1 MDNPVKYQE
10 DDYGIIYSY
19 LDSFI
24 SVPNSIQNNI
34 KLCLSFEKNQTDLVN
49 SMNKYRTDGNILF
62 LIIKNNVSEIDYI
75 NELAR
80 IKMLVNQ
87 VYNLILKE
95 KNLSRDR
102 FIRKIEIIN
111 NGNNK
116 EFVNWLCEHYS
127 NKFYKNDMQVDNVFK
142 DNDVIFNTPK
152 TDTVNNVPVVNSSY
166 TPTDEKL
173 SIGELD
179 PVYKTLSNSNS
190 NSKVSG
196 GFYVASNNNAAF
208 IKLPM
213 IILVL
218 LLSTIIGIGIS
229 IFMLK

>member
-1 MDNPVKYQE
+1 MDNPIKYQE

-19 LDSFI
+19 LDSYI
-24 SVPNSIQNNI
+24 SVPNSIQDNI

-49 SMNKYRTDGNILF
+49 SMNKYRTEGNILF
-62 LIIKNNVSEIDYI
+62 LTITNNISEVDYI

-80 IKMLVNQ
+80 IKKLINQ

-95 KNLSRDR
+95 KKLSRDK
-102 FIRKIEIIN
+102 FIRKIEILN

-116 EFVNWLCEHYS
+116 EFANWLCEHYS
-127 NKFYKNDMQVDNVFK
+127 NKFYIGEALNDDIFK
-142 DNDVIFNTPK
+142 DKDVIFNTPE

-173 SIGELD
+173 SIGEVD
-179 PVYKTLSNSNS
+179 SIYKEAVNV
-190 NSKVSG
+190 SKGS
-196 GFYVASNNNAAF
+196 YRASNNNAAF

-218 LLSTIIGIGIS
+218 LLSTIIGVGIS

>member
-1 MDNPVKYQE
+1 MDSPIKYQE

-19 LDSFI
+19 LDSYI
-24 SVPNSIQNNI
+24 SVPNGIQNNI

-49 SMNKYRTDGNILF
+49 SMNKYRTEGNILF
-62 LIIKNNVSEIDYI
+62 LTITNNIPEVDYI
-75 NELAR
+75 YELSR
-80 IKMLVNQ
+80 IKRLVNQ
-87 VYNLILKE
+87 VYNFVLKE
-95 KNLSRDR
+95 KNLSRDK
-102 FIRKIEIIN
+102 FIRKIEILN

-127 NKFYKNDMQVDNVFK
+127 NKFYKSGMQVDNVFK
-142 DNDVIFNTPK
+142 NNDVIFNTPK

-173 SIGELD
+173 SIGEID
-179 PVYKTLSNSNS
+179 SVYKTLPNPNTQV
-190 NSKVSG
+190 NNG
-196 GFYVASNNNAAF
+196 GFYRSSNNNAAF

-218 LLSTIIGIGIS
+218 LLSTIIGVGIS

>member
-1 MDNPVKYQE
+1 MDSPIKYQE

-19 LDSFI
+19 LDSYI
-24 SVPNSIQNNI
+24 SVPNGIQNNI

-49 SMNKYRTDGNILF
+49 SMNKYRTEGNILF
-62 LIIKNNVSEIDYI
+62 LTITNNIPEVDYI
-75 NELAR
+75 YELSR
-80 IKMLVNQ
+80 IKRLVNQ
-87 VYNLILKE
+87 VYNLVLKE
-95 KNLSRDR
+95 KNLSRDK
-102 FIRKIEIIN
+102 FIRKIEILN

-127 NKFYKNDMQVDNVFK
+127 NKFYKSGIQVDNVFK
-142 DNDVIFNTPK
+142 NNDVIFNTPK

-173 SIGELD
+173 SIGEID
-179 PVYKTLSNSNS
+179 PVYKTLPNPNTQV
-190 NSKVSG
+190 NNG
-196 GFYVASNNNAAF
+196 GFYRSSNNNAAF

-218 LLSTIIGIGIS
+218 LLSTIIGVGIS

>member
-1 MDNPVKYQE
+1 MDNPIKYQE

-24 SVPNSIQNNI
+24 SVPNSIQDNI

-49 SMNKYRTDGNILF
+49 SMNKYRTEGNILF
-62 LIIKNNVSEIDYI
+62 LTITNNISEVDYI

-95 KNLSRDR
+95 KKLSRDK
-102 FIRKIEIIN
+102 FIRKIEILK

-116 EFVNWLCEHYS
+116 EFANWLCEHYS
-127 NKFYKNDMQVDNVFK
+127 NKFYIGEALNDDIFK
-142 DNDVIFNTPK
+142 DKDVIFNTPE

-173 SIGELD
+173 SIGEVD
-179 PVYKTLSNSNS
+179 SIYKEAVNV
-190 NSKVSG
+190 SKGS
-196 GFYVASNNNAAF
+196 YRASNNNAAF

-218 LLSTIIGIGIS
+218 LLSTIIGVGIS

>member
-1 MDNPVKYQE
+1 MDNPIKYQE

-19 LDSFI
+19 LDSYI
-24 SVPNSIQNNI
+24 SVPNSIQDNI

-49 SMNKYRTDGNILF
+49 SMNKYRTEGNILF
-62 LIIKNNVSEIDYI
+62 LTITNNISEVDYI

-80 IKMLVNQ
+80 IKMLINQ

-95 KNLSRDR
+95 KKLSRDK
-102 FIRKIEIIN
+102 FIRKIEILN

-116 EFVNWLCEHYS
+116 EFANWLCEHYS
-127 NKFYKNDMQVDNVFK
+127 NKFYIGEALNDDIFK
-142 DNDVIFNTPK
+142 DKDVIFNTPE

-173 SIGELD
+173 SIGEVD
-179 PVYKTLSNSNS
+179 SIYKEAFNV
-190 NSKVSG
+190 SKGS
-196 GFYVASNNNAAF
+196 YRASNNNAAF

-218 LLSTIIGIGIS
+218 LLSTIIGVGIS

>member
-1 MDNPVKYQE
+1 MDSPIKYQE

-19 LDSFI
+19 LDSYI
-24 SVPNSIQNNI
+24 SVPNGIQNNI

-49 SMNKYRTDGNILF
+49 SMNKYRTEGNILF
-62 LIIKNNVSEIDYI
+62 LTITNNIPEVDYI
-75 NELAR
+75 YELSR
-80 IKMLVNQ
+80 IKRLVNQ
-87 VYNLILKE
+87 VYNLVLKE
-95 KNLSRDR
+95 KNLSRDK
-102 FIRKIEIIN
+102 FIRKIEILN

-127 NKFYKNDMQVDNVFK
+127 NKFYKSGMQVDNVFK
-142 DNDVIFNTPK
+142 NNDVIFNTPK

-173 SIGELD
+173 SIGEID
-179 PVYKTLSNSNS
+179 PVYKTLPNPNTQV
-190 NSKVSG
+190 NNG
-196 GFYVASNNNAAF
+196 GFYRSSNNNAAF

-218 LLSTIIGIGIS
+218 LLSTIIGVGIS

>member
-1 MDNPVKYQE
+1 MDNPIKYQE

-24 SVPNSIQNNI
+24 SVPNSIQDNV

-49 SMNKYRTDGNILF
+49 SMNKYRTEGNILF
-62 LIIKNNVSEIDYI
+62 LTITNNISEVDYI

-95 KNLSRDR
+95 KKLSRDK
-102 FIRKIEIIN
+102 FIRKIEILN

-116 EFVNWLCEHYS
+116 EFANWLCEHYS
-127 NKFYKNDMQVDNVFK
+127 NKFYIGEALNDDIFK
-142 DNDVIFNTPK
+142 DKDVIFNTPE

-173 SIGELD
+173 SIGEVD
-179 PVYKTLSNSNS
+179 SIYKEAVNV
-190 NSKVSG
+190 SKGS
-196 GFYVASNNNAAF
+196 YRASNNNAAF

-218 LLSTIIGIGIS
+218 LLSTIIGVGIS

>member
-1 MDNPVKYQE
+1 MDSPIKYQE

-19 LDSFI
+19 LDSYI
-24 SVPNSIQNNI
+24 SVPNGMQNNI

-49 SMNKYRTDGNILF
+49 SMNKYRTEGNILF
-62 LIIKNNVSEIDYI
+62 LTITNNIPEVDYI
-75 NELAR
+75 YELSR
-80 IKMLVNQ
+80 IKRLVNQ
-87 VYNLILKE
+87 VYNLVLKE
-95 KNLSRDR
+95 KNLSRDK
-102 FIRKIEIIN
+102 FIRKIEILN

-127 NKFYKNDMQVDNVFK
+127 NKFYKSGMQVDNVFK
-142 DNDVIFNTPK
+142 NNDVIFNTPK

-173 SIGELD
+173 SIGEID
-179 PVYKTLSNSNS
+179 PVYKTLPNPNTQV
-190 NSKVSG
+190 NNG
-196 GFYVASNNNAAF
+196 GFYRSSNNNAAF

-218 LLSTIIGIGIS
+218 LLSTIIGVGIS

>member
-1 MDNPVKYQE
+1 MDNPIKYQE

-19 LDSFI
+19 LDSYI
-24 SVPNSIQNNI
+24 SVPNSIQDNI

-49 SMNKYRTDGNILF
+49 SMNKYRTEGNILF
-62 LIIKNNVSEIDYI
+62 LTITNNISEVDYI

-80 IKMLVNQ
+80 IKMLINQ

-95 KNLSRDR
+95 KKLSRDK
-102 FIRKIEIIN
+102 FIRKIEILN

-116 EFVNWLCEHYS
+116 EFANWLCEHYS
-127 NKFYKNDMQVDNVFK
+127 NKFYIGEALNDDIFK
-142 DNDVIFNTPK
+142 DKDVIFNTPE

-173 SIGELD
+173 SIGEVD
-179 PVYKTLSNSNS
+179 SIYKEAVNV
-190 NSKVSG
+190 SKGS
-196 GFYVASNNNAAF
+196 YRASNNNAAF

-218 LLSTIIGIGIS
+218 LLSTIIGVGIS

>member
-1 MDNPVKYQE
+1 MDSPIKYQE

-19 LDSFI
+19 LDSYI
-24 SVPNSIQNNI
+24 SVPNGIQNNI

-49 SMNKYRTDGNILF
+49 SMNKYRTEGNILF
-62 LIIKNNVSEIDYI
+62 LTITNNIPEVDYI
-75 NELAR
+75 YELSR
-80 IKMLVNQ
+80 IKRLVNQ
-87 VYNLILKE
+87 VYNLVLKE
-95 KNLSRDR
+95 KNLSRDK
-102 FIRKIEIIN
+102 FIRKIEILN

-127 NKFYKNDMQVDNVFK
+127 NKFYKSGMQVDNVFK
-142 DNDVIFNTPK
+142 NNDVIFNTPK
-152 TDTVNNVPVVNSSY
+152 TDAVNNVPVVNSSY

-173 SIGELD
+173 SIGEID
-179 PVYKTLSNSNS
+179 PVYKTLPNPNTQV
-190 NSKVSG
+190 NNG
-196 GFYVASNNNAAF
+196 GFYSSSNNNAAF

-218 LLSTIIGIGIS
+218 LLSTIIGVGIS

>member
-1 MDNPVKYQE
+1 MDSPIKYQE

-34 KLCLSFEKNQTDLVN
+34 KLCLSLEKNQTDLVN

-62 LIIKNNVSEIDYI
+62 LTITNNISEIDYI

-80 IKMLVNQ
+80 IKRLVNQ
-87 VYNLILKE
+87 VYNLVLKE
-95 KNLSRDR
+95 KNLSRDK

-127 NKFYKNDMQVDNVFK
+127 NKFYKSEMQVDNVFK
-142 DNDVIFNTPK
+142 NNDVIFNTPK

-173 SIGELD
+173 SIGEID
-179 PVYKTLSNSNS
+179 PVYKTLPNSNMQA
-190 NSKVSG
+190 NNG
-196 GFYVASNNNAAF
+196 GFYRSSNNNAAF

-213 IILVL
+213 IMLVL
-218 LLSTIIGIGIS
+218 LLATIIGLSIS
-229 IFMLK
+229 VFMLK

>member
-1 MDNPVKYQE
+1 MDNLIKYQE

-24 SVPNSIQNNI
+24 SVPNNIRDNI

-49 SMNKYRTDGNILF
+49 SMNKYRINGNILF
-62 LIIKNNVSEIDYI
+62 LTITNNINEVDYI
-75 NELAR
+75 NELSR
-80 IKMLVNQ
+80 IKRLVNQ
-87 VYNLILKE
+87 VYNLVLKE
-95 KNLSRDR
+95 KKLSRDN
-102 FIRKIEIIN
+102 FIRKIEILN

-127 NKFYKNDMQVDNVFK
+127 NKFYKNDMQVENVFSN
-142 DNDVIFNTPK
+142 NDVIFNTPK

-173 SIGELD
+173 SIGEID
-179 PVYKTLSNSNS
+179 PIYKTLSNTNS
-190 NSKVSG
+190 SQNNG
-196 GFYVASNNNAAF
+196 GFYRSSNNNAAF

-213 IILVL
+213 IMFVLV
-218 LLSTIIGIGIS
+218 LSTIIGLAIS

>member
-1 MDNPVKYQE
+1 MDNPIKYQE

-19 LDSFI
+19 LDSYI
-24 SVPNSIQNNI
+24 SVPNGIQNNI

-49 SMNKYRTDGNILF
+49 SMNKYRTEGNILF
-62 LIIKNNVSEIDYI
+62 LTITNNISEVDYI

-80 IKMLVNQ
+80 IKMLINQ

-95 KNLSRDR
+95 KKLSRDK
-102 FIRKIEIIN
+102 FIRKIEILN

-116 EFVNWLCEHYS
+116 EFANWLCEHYS
-127 NKFYKNDMQVDNVFK
+127 NKFYIGEALNDYIFK
-142 DNDVIFNTPK
+142 DKDVIFNTPE

-173 SIGELD
+173 SIGEVD
-179 PVYKTLSNSNS
+179 SIYKEAVNV
-190 NSKVSG
+190 SKGS
-196 GFYVASNNNAAF
+196 YRASNNNAAF

-218 LLSTIIGIGIS
+218 LLSTIIGVGIS

>member
-1 MDNPVKYQE
+1 MDSPIKYQE

-19 LDSFI
+19 LDSYI
-24 SVPNSIQNNI
+24 SVPNGIQNNI

-49 SMNKYRTDGNILF
+49 SMNKYRTEGNILF
-62 LIIKNNVSEIDYI
+62 LTITNNIPEVDYI
-75 NELAR
+75 YELSR
-80 IKMLVNQ
+80 IKRLVNQ
-87 VYNLILKE
+87 VYNLVLKE
-95 KNLSRDR
+95 KNLSRDK
-102 FIRKIEIIN
+102 FIRKIEILN

-127 NKFYKNDMQVDNVFK
+127 NKFYKSGMQVDNVFK
-142 DNDVIFNTPK
+142 NNDVIFNTPK

-173 SIGELD
+173 SIGEID
-179 PVYKTLSNSNS
+179 PVYKTLPNPNTQI
-190 NSKVSG
+190 NNG
-196 GFYVASNNNAAF
+196 GFYRSSNNNAAF

-218 LLSTIIGIGIS
+218 LLSTIIGVGIS

>member
-1 MDNPVKYQE
+1 MDNPIKYQE

-24 SVPNSIQNNI
+24 SVPNGIQNNI

-49 SMNKYRTDGNILF
+49 SMNKYRTEGNILF
-62 LIIKNNVSEIDYI
+62 LTITNNIPEVDYI
-75 NELAR
+75 YELSR

-95 KNLSRDR
+95 KKLSRDK
-102 FIRKIEIIN
+102 FIRKIEILN

-116 EFVNWLCEHYS
+116 EFANWLCEHYS
-127 NKFYKNDMQVDNVFK
+127 NKFYIGEALNDDIFK
-142 DNDVIFNTPK
+142 DKDVIFNTPE

-173 SIGELD
+173 SIGEVD
-179 PVYKTLSNSNS
+179 SIYKEAVNV
-190 NSKVSG
+190 SKGS
-196 GFYVASNNNAAF
+196 YRASNNNAAF

-218 LLSTIIGIGIS
+218 LLSTIIGVGIS

>member
-1 MDNPVKYQE
+1 MDNPIKYQE

-24 SVPNSIQNNI
+24 SVPNSIQDNI

-49 SMNKYRTDGNILF
+49 SMNKYRTEGNILF
-62 LIIKNNVSEIDYI
+62 LTITNNISEVDYI

-95 KNLSRDR
+95 KKLSRDK
-102 FIRKIEIIN
+102 FIRKIEILN

-116 EFVNWLCEHYS
+116 EFANWLCEHYS
-127 NKFYKNDMQVDNVFK
+127 NKFYIGEALNDDIFK
-142 DNDVIFNTPK
+142 DKDVIFNTPE

-173 SIGELD
+173 SIGEVD
-179 PVYKTLSNSNS
+179 SIYKEAVNV
-190 NSKVSG
+190 SKGS
-196 GFYVASNNNAAF
+196 YRASNNNAAF

-218 LLSTIIGIGIS
+218 LLSTIIGVGIS

>member
-1 MDNPVKYQE
+1 MDSPIKYQE

-19 LDSFI
+19 LDSYI
-24 SVPNSIQNNI
+24 SVPNSIQDNI

-49 SMNKYRTDGNILF
+49 SMNKYRTEGNILF
-62 LIIKNNVSEIDYI
+62 LTITNNISEVDYI

-80 IKMLVNQ
+80 IKKLINQ

-95 KNLSRDR
+95 KKLSRDK
-102 FIRKIEIIN
+102 FIRKIEILN

-116 EFVNWLCEHYS
+116 EFANWLCEHYS
-127 NKFYKNDMQVDNVFK
+127 NKFYIGEALNDDIFK
-142 DNDVIFNTPK
+142 DKDVIFNTPE

-173 SIGELD
+173 SIGEVD
-179 PVYKTLSNSNS
+179 SIYKEAVNV
-190 NSKVSG
+190 SKGS
-196 GFYVASNNNAAF
+196 YRASNNNAAF

-218 LLSTIIGIGIS
+218 LLSTIIGVGIS

>member
-1 MDNPVKYQE
+1 MDSPIKYQE

-19 LDSFI
+19 LDSYI
-24 SVPNSIQNNI
+24 SVPNGIQNNI

-49 SMNKYRTDGNILF
+49 SMNKYRTEGNILF
-62 LIIKNNVSEIDYI
+62 LTITNNIPEVDYI
-75 NELAR
+75 YELSR
-80 IKMLVNQ
+80 IKRLVNQ
-87 VYNLILKE
+87 VYNLVLKE
-95 KNLSRDR
+95 KNLSRDK
-102 FIRKIEIIN
+102 FIRKIEILN

-127 NKFYKNDMQVDNVFK
+127 NKFYKSGMQVDNVFK
-142 DNDVIFNTPK
+142 NNDVIFNTPK

-173 SIGELD
+173 SIGEID
-179 PVYKTLSNSNS
+179 SVYKTLTNPNTQI
-190 NSKVSG
+190 NNG
-196 GFYVASNNNAAF
+196 GFYRSSNNNAAF

-218 LLSTIIGIGIS
+218 LLSTIIGVGIS

>member
-1 MDNPVKYQE
+1 MDNPIKYQE
-10 DDYGIIYSY
+10 DDYGIIYNY

-24 SVPNSIQNNI
+24 SVPNSIQSNI

-49 SMNKYRTDGNILF
+49 SMNKYRVNGNILF
-62 LIIKNNVSEIDYI
+62 LTVKNNVSEIDYI

-87 VYNLILKE
+87 VYNLILRE
-95 KNLSRDR
+95 KNLSRDK
-102 FIRKIEIIN
+102 FIRKIEILN

-116 EFVNWLCEHYS
+116 EFANWLCEHYS
-127 NKFYKNDMQVDNVFK
+127 NKFYIGEALNDDIFK
-142 DNDVIFNTPK
+142 DKDVIFNTPE

-173 SIGELD
+173 SIGEVD
-179 PVYKTLSNSNS
+179 SIYKEAVNV
-190 NSKVSG
+190 SKGS
-196 GFYVASNNNAAF
+196 YRASNNNAAF

-213 IILVL
+213 IIFVL
-218 LLSTIIGIGIS
+218 ILSTIIGVGIS

>member
-1 MDNPVKYQE
+1 MDSPIKYQE

-34 KLCLSFEKNQTDLVN
+34 KLCLSLEKNQTDLVN

-62 LIIKNNVSEIDYI
+62 LTITNNISEIDYI

-80 IKMLVNQ
+80 IKRLVNQ
-87 VYNLILKE
+87 VYNLVLKE
-95 KNLSRDR
+95 KNLSRDK

-127 NKFYKNDMQVDNVFK
+127 NKFYKSEMQVDNVFK
-142 DNDVIFNTPK
+142 NNDVIFNTPK

-179 PVYKTLSNSNS
+179 SVYKTLPNPNTQA
-190 NSKVSG
+190 NNE
-196 GFYVASNNNAAF
+196 GFYRSSNNNAAF

-213 IILVL
+213 IMLVL
-218 LLSTIIGIGIS
+218 LLATIIGLSIS
-229 IFMLK
+229 VFMLK

>member
-1 MDNPVKYQE
+1 MDSPIKYQE

-19 LDSFI
+19 LDSYI
-24 SVPNSIQNNI
+24 SVPNGIQNNI

-49 SMNKYRTDGNILF
+49 SMNKYRTEGNILF
-62 LIIKNNVSEIDYI
+62 LTITNNIPEVDYI
-75 NELAR
+75 YELSR
-80 IKMLVNQ
+80 IKRLVNQ
-87 VYNLILKE
+87 VYNLVLKE
-95 KNLSRDR
+95 KNLSRDK
-102 FIRKIEIIN
+102 FIRKIEILN

-127 NKFYKNDMQVDNVFK
+127 NKFYKSGMQVDNVFK
-142 DNDVIFNTPK
+142 NNDVIFNTPK

-173 SIGELD
+173 SIGEIN
-179 PVYKTLSNSNS
+179 PVYKTLPNPNTQV
-190 NSKVSG
+190 NNG
-196 GFYVASNNNAAF
+196 GFYRSSNNNAAF

-218 LLSTIIGIGIS
+218 LLSTIIGVGIS

>member
-1 MDNPVKYQE
+1 MDNPIKYQE

-19 LDSFI
+19 LDSYI
-24 SVPNSIQNNI
+24 SVPNSIQDNI

-49 SMNKYRTDGNILF
+49 SMNKYRTEGNILF
-62 LIIKNNVSEIDYI
+62 LTITNNISEVDYI

-80 IKMLVNQ
+80 IKMLINQ

-95 KNLSRDR
+95 KKLSRDK
-102 FIRKIEIIN
+102 FIRKIEILN

-116 EFVNWLCEHYS
+116 EFANWLCEHYS
-127 NKFYKNDMQVDNVFK
+127 NKFYIGEALNDYIFK
-142 DNDVIFNTPK
+142 DKDVIFNTPE

-173 SIGELD
+173 SIGEVD
-179 PVYKTLSNSNS
+179 SIYKEAVNV
-190 NSKVSG
+190 SKGS
-196 GFYVASNNNAAF
+196 YRASNNNAAF

-218 LLSTIIGIGIS
+218 LLSTIIGVGIS

>member
-1 MDNPVKYQE
+1 MDSPIKYQE

-34 KLCLSFEKNQTDLVN
+34 KLCLSLEKNQTDLVN

-62 LIIKNNVSEIDYI
+62 LTITNNISEIDYI

-80 IKMLVNQ
+80 IKRLVNQ
-87 VYNLILKE
+87 VYNLVLKE
-95 KNLSRDR
+95 KNLSRDK
-102 FIRKIEIIN
+102 FIRQIEIIN

-127 NKFYKNDMQVDNVFK
+127 NKFYKSGMQVDNVFK
-142 DNDVIFNTPK
+142 NNDVIFNTPK

-173 SIGELD
+173 SIGEID
-179 PVYKTLSNSNS
+179 PVYKTLPNPNTQV
-190 NSKVSG
+190 NNG
-196 GFYVASNNNAAF
+196 GFYRSSNNNAAF

-213 IILVL
+213 IMLVL
-218 LLSTIIGIGIS
+218 LLATIIGLSIS
-229 IFMLK
+229 VFMLK

>member
-1 MDNPVKYQE
+1 MDNPIKYQE

-19 LDSFI
+19 LDSYI
-24 SVPNSIQNNI
+24 SVPNSIQDNI

-49 SMNKYRTDGNILF
+49 SMNKYRTEGNILF
-62 LIIKNNVSEIDYI
+62 LTITNNISEVDYI

-80 IKMLVNQ
+80 IKMLINQ

-95 KNLSRDR
+95 KKLSRDK
-102 FIRKIEIIN
+102 FIRKIEILN

-116 EFVNWLCEHYS
+116 EFANWLCEHYS
-127 NKFYKNDMQVDNVFK
+127 NKFYIGEALNDDIFK
-142 DNDVIFNTPK
+142 DKDVIFNTPE
-152 TDTVNNVPVVNSSY
+152 TDTVNNGPVVNSSY

-173 SIGELD
+173 SIGEVD
-179 PVYKTLSNSNS
+179 SIYKEAVNV
-190 NSKVSG
+190 SKGS
-196 GFYVASNNNAAF
+196 YRASNNNAAF

-218 LLSTIIGIGIS
+218 LLSTIIGVGIS

>member
-1 MDNPVKYQE
+1 MDNPIKYQE

-24 SVPNSIQNNI
+24 SVPNSIQDNI

-49 SMNKYRTDGNILF
+49 SMNKYRTEGNILF
-62 LIIKNNVSEIDYI
+62 LTITNNISEVDYI

-80 IKMLVNQ
+80 IKMLINQ

-95 KNLSRDR
+95 KKLSRDK
-102 FIRKIEIIN
+102 FIRKIEILN

-116 EFVNWLCEHYS
+116 EFANWLCEHYS
-127 NKFYKNDMQVDNVFK
+127 NKFYIGEALNDYIFK
-142 DNDVIFNTPK
+142 DKDVIFNTPE

-173 SIGELD
+173 SIGEVD
-179 PVYKTLSNSNS
+179 SIYKEAVNV
-190 NSKVSG
+190 SKGS
-196 GFYVASNNNAAF
+196 YRASNNNAAF

-218 LLSTIIGIGIS
+218 LLSTIIGVGIS

>member
-1 MDNPVKYQE
+1 MDSPIKYQE

-19 LDSFI
+19 LDSYI
-24 SVPNSIQNNI
+24 SVPNGIQNNI

-49 SMNKYRTDGNILF
+49 SMNKYRTEGNILF
-62 LIIKNNVSEIDYI
+62 LTITNNIPEVDYI
-75 NELAR
+75 YELSR
-80 IKMLVNQ
+80 IKRLVNQ
-87 VYNLILKE
+87 VYNLVLKE
-95 KNLSRDR
+95 KNLSRDK
-102 FIRKIEIIN
+102 FFRKIEILN

-127 NKFYKNDMQVDNVFK
+127 NKFYKSGMQVDNVFK
-142 DNDVIFNTPK
+142 NNDVIFNTPK

-173 SIGELD
+173 SIGEID
-179 PVYKTLSNSNS
+179 PVYKTLPNPNTQV
-190 NSKVSG
+190 NNG
-196 GFYVASNNNAAF
+196 GFYRSSNNNAAF

-218 LLSTIIGIGIS
+218 LLSTIIGVGIS

>member
-1 MDNPVKYQE
+1 MDSPIKYQE

-34 KLCLSFEKNQTDLVN
+34 KLCLSLEKNQTDLVN

-62 LIIKNNVSEIDYI
+62 LTITNNISEIDYI

-80 IKMLVNQ
+80 IKRLVNQ
-87 VYNLILKE
+87 VYNLVLKE
-95 KNLSRDR
+95 KNLSRDK

-127 NKFYKNDMQVDNVFK
+127 NKFYKSEMQVDNVFK
-142 DNDVIFNTPK
+142 NNDVIFNTPK

-179 PVYKTLSNSNS
+179 SVYKTLPNPNTQA
-190 NSKVSG
+190 NNG
-196 GFYVASNNNAAF
+196 GFYRSSNNNAAF

-213 IILVL
+213 IMLVL
-218 LLSTIIGIGIS
+218 LLATIIGLSIS
-229 IFMLK
+229 VFMLK

>member
-1 MDNPVKYQE
+1 MDSPIKYQE

-19 LDSFI
+19 LDSYI
-24 SVPNSIQNNI
+24 SVPNGIQNNI

-49 SMNKYRTDGNILF
+49 SMNKYRTEGNILF
-62 LIIKNNVSEIDYI
+62 LTITNNIPEVDYI
-75 NELAR
+75 YELSR
-80 IKMLVNQ
+80 IKRLVNQ
-87 VYNLILKE
+87 VYNLVLKE
-95 KNLSRDR
+95 KNLSRDK
-102 FIRKIEIIN
+102 FIRKIEILN

-127 NKFYKNDMQVDNVFK
+127 NKFYKSGMQVDNVFK
-142 DNDVIFNTPK
+142 NNDVIFNTPK

-173 SIGELD
+173 SIGEID
-179 PVYKTLSNSNS
+179 PVYKTLPNPNTQINNS
-190 NSKVSG
+190 
-196 GFYVASNNNAAF
+196 GFYRSSNNNAAF

-218 LLSTIIGIGIS
+218 LLSTIIGVGIS